1 LASKSHGAV
10 WYHNMLMSPSAQ
22 TKYGSLEATNVT
34 GANISPMLT
43 WDTKIT
49 TVIAMLGGTTE
60 AIEYELNRRG
70 KKLTLVNR
78 LEL

>member
-1 LASKSHGAV
+1 
-10 WYHNMLMSPSAQ
+10 MLMSPSAQ